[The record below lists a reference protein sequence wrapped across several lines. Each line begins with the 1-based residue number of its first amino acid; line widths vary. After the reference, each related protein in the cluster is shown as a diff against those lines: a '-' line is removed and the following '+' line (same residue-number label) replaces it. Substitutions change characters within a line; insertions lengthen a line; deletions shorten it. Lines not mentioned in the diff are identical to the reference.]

1 MKRRNAS
8 KSAEDTGNPSRG
20 KGISAGGGDTAQW
33 FLRWKVVLA
42 AGAMAVAAVAVYGN
56 SFRGAFVYNDGLFIK
71 SNTSIRHLWPLWTP
85 LMGTTRPIGVW
96 SFAVNYALGGL
107 HVWGY
112 HAVNLIVH
120 LTAALAL
127 FGIVRRSLLSVRLA
141 ARFSEAAWGLALAVA
156 VLWLVHPLQTQSVT
170 YIYQRHESLMG
181 LFVLLTLYGFIR
193 AQDSPASTRWYAA
206 SATCCLLGVGTKEVA
221 VVAPLLVLWYDRA
234 LVASSWGEIV
244 RRRWGYYLA
253 LVGSWPVL
261 AGLMLSQAHKF
272 AESGV
277 LFVENITPWQYAMSQ
292 WGVIAHYLRLCFW
305 PTGLCLDYGWPVAAT
320 AGEIVPPLLLIV
332 ALLTITIWAVFR
344 WPAWSFLGH
353 GSS

>member
-1 MKRRNAS
+1 M
-8 KSAEDTGNPSRG
+8 
-20 KGISAGGGDTAQW
+20 
-33 FLRWKVVLA
+33 
-42 AGAMAVAAVAVYGN
+42 
-56 SFRGAFVYNDGLFIK
+56 
-71 SNTSIRHLWPLWTP
+71 
-85 LMGTTRPIGVW
+85 
-96 SFAVNYALGGL
+96 
-107 HVWGY
+107 
-112 HAVNLIVH
+112 
-120 LTAALAL
+120 
-127 FGIVRRSLLSVRLA
+127 RLA

-193 AQDSPASTRWYAA
+193 PKIPGVHAMVRRVGNLL
-206 SATCCLLGVGTKEVA
+206 SAGRRNKRGGRCGA
-221 VVAPLLVLWYDRA
+221 LLVLWYDRA